1 MLWPKASP
9 GTKPPDSIQKEEWL
23 ELRLAEGYYYRRYY
37 RLCRR
42 QGWDKHSLHNASLH
56 VPSGLPECLWG
67 PELCGTLSYNQ
78 WQLNSWESRSFT
90 DKEPGFAEV
99 WDQPNIVKSST
110 GDHSTKENNPDQTD
124 KHCMRLS
131 FVDPTFYIDSW
142 WLRG

>member
-9 GTKPPDSIQKEEWL
+9 GTKPPDSIQKVEWL

-37 RLCRR
+37 RLCRHK
-42 QGWDKHSLHNASLH
+42 GWDKHSLHNASLH

-67 PELCGTLSYNQ
+67 PELCGTLSYTQ

-110 GDHSTKENNPDQTD
+110 GDHCTEENNPDQTD
-124 KHCMRLS
+124 KHCLRLS
-131 FVDPTFYIDSW
+131 FADPTFYIDSW